1 MINLAQVSPPDIWN
15 FALQVPALMVF
26 AWVIQLV
33 LKHLERNN
41 ERQDK
46 RDEVSNNLA
55 LKSIEELAK
64 TREQSSRTET
74 VLKETIDVLKD
85 R

>member
-15 FALQVPALMVF
+15 FALQVPALMVL

-55 LKSIEELAK
+55 LKSIEELAR
-64 TREQSSRTET
+64 TREQASRTET